1 MGNSQV
7 KAVLWDFGGVLSTSP
22 FDAFRAYE
30 EANGLEAGFIRQ
42 LNATNPDVNAW
53 ARFERSEV
61 SQSEF
66 ARLYEAEALAVG
78 ARIDASD
85 ILAALSGQLRPEMIE
100 AVRRC
105 RARLKTGLLTNNFV
119 KVDLAGD
126 EPVGMPAEILEL
138 FDAIV
143 ESSKVGYR
151 KPDPHFYAMA
161 CDLLEIEPAD
171 AVFLDDLGVN
181 LKPARAMGMHTIKV
195 TDPDAALRELQ
206 GLVGF
211 PLT

>member
-1 MGNSQV
+1 MGNSLV

-22 FDAFRAYE
+22 FEAFRAYE
-30 EANGLEAGFIRQ
+30 EANGLEAGFIRK

-61 SQSEF
+61 SHREF
-66 ARLYEAEALAVG
+66 ARLYEAEARAAG
-78 ARIDASD
+78 ARIDAAA
-85 ILAALSGQLRPEMIE
+85 ILASLSGALRPEMIE

-119 KVDLAGD
+119 RD
-126 EPVGMPAEILEL
+126 EPAGMPADILEL
-138 FDAIV
+138 FDAVV

-161 CDLLEIEPAD
+161 CERLDIRPAE

-195 TDPDAALRELQ
+195 TDPADALRDLEAV
-206 GLVGF
+206 VGF
-211 PLT
+211 PVT